1 MAIES
6 SSAAISSLP
15 RLAASHRC
23 SLKTS
28 LALPLQGDHET
39 NNLDIDNNTFIFTT
53 MVVNT
58 AFNASLSGELRLEMP
73 SRPSEIILSPRQS
86 ICSASESLFGFLK
99 LSGEGKPPPLLLAD
113 SRFVELSPPSLLLS
127 FLLLSL
133 SLCRRSLC
141 PFSILIPS
149 SLRVSLKLF
158 LL

>member
-6 SSAAISSLP
+6 SSAAISFLP

-28 LALPLQGDHET
+28 LALPLQRDHDT
-39 NNLDIDNNTFIFTT
+39 KNFDIDRNTFIFTT

-73 SRPSEIILSPRQS
+73 SRPSEIILSPRRT

-99 LSGEGKPPPLLLAD
+99 LSGEGKPPPPD
-113 SRFVELSPPSLLLS
+113 GRFVELSPPSLLLS

>member
-6 SSAAISSLP
+6 SSAAISFLP
-15 RLAASHRC
+15 HLAASHRC

-28 LALPLQGDHET
+28 LALPLQGDHDT
-39 NNLDIDNNTFIFTT
+39 KNFDIDRNTFIFTT

-73 SRPSEIILSPRQS
+73 SRPSEIILSPRRT
-86 ICSASESLFGFLK
+86 ICSASESVFGFLK
-99 LSGEGKPPPLLLAD
+99 LSGEGKPLPLPPD
-113 SRFVELSPPSLLLS
+113 GRFVELSPPSLLLS